1 MQTQAYFDNIQAHLL
16 STLGAAEHRLCVAVA
31 WFTDAALLAALERQ
45 AQQGRRVELILVND
59 HINRGDYGLDFSG
72 LLAAGASLLWIGDG
86 HEGEELMHN
95 KFVVL
100 DDHTVIT
107 GSYNWSRKAQ
117 RNHENIT
124 ITRDSPELA
133 AQFLAEF
140 AFLQRKYGQA
150 DSPDFGKILKRVEI
164 LKSTLALA
172 DEEDIEYQAL
182 KLRKSL
188 PNGLGG
194 FPELAMLP
202 EILGDLQRQAYSQ
215 ALSRIEAF
223 IQHFNRIALY
233 EDAELNALK
242 LEIRAMEICLAS
254 LEDEKTEI
262 EKLLHNFQVRH
273 DRELGALLLALLAKR
288 KAKAAQEAQDNP
300 EDEAKQQRKT
310 ETEEDY
316 SHYQQSYDQHKEEKI
331 QALNPEEKK
340 NIKKMYREASKL
352 CHPDIVAE
360 EFKEEAQAL
369 FVELDQA
376 YKAQDFAQVQETLTH
391 LKKGIFRTQSQT
403 VSEKESLKAALAKM
417 ERRITQ
423 IVEAVQVLKASDTFQ
438 KVSALEDWDAY
449 FAEMKEAL
457 EEELAE
463 Y

>member
-1 MQTQAYFDNIQAHLL
+1 
-16 STLGAAEHRLCVAVA
+16 
-31 WFTDAALLAALERQ
+31 
-45 AQQGRRVELILVND
+45 
-59 HINRGDYGLDFSG
+59 
-72 LLAAGASLLWIGDG
+72 
-86 HEGEELMHN
+86 
-95 KFVVL
+95 
-100 DDHTVIT
+100 
-107 GSYNWSRKAQ
+107 
-117 RNHENIT
+117 
-124 ITRDSPELA
+124 
-133 AQFLAEF
+133 
-140 AFLQRKYGQA
+140 
-150 DSPDFGKILKRVEI
+150 
-164 LKSTLALA
+164 
-172 DEEDIEYQAL
+172 
-182 KLRKSL
+182 
-188 PNGLGG
+188 
-194 FPELAMLP
+194 
-202 EILGDLQRQAYSQ
+202 
-215 ALSRIEAF
+215 
-223 IQHFNRIALY
+223 
-233 EDAELNALK
+233 
-242 LEIRAMEICLAS
+242 
-254 LEDEKTEI
+254 
-262 EKLLHNFQVRH
+262 VRH

-360 EFKEEAQAL
+360 EFKEEAQTL

-391 LKKGIFRTQSQT
+391 LKKGIFRTQSQS
-403 VSEKESLKAALAKM
+403 VSEKESLKVALAKM

-423 IVEAVQVLKASDTFQ
+423 IVEAVQALKASDTYQ

-457 EEELAE
+457 EEELVE